1 MLIPFIDALADRV
14 LVCDGAMGTM
24 LYAKGVFINKSF
36 DALNLTQP
44 DLVAEV
50 HEEYVRAG
58 ADVIETNTFGANRI
72 RLGSFGLAD
81 RLHDINAQGAAI
93 ARRAAREQAYVAG
106 AIGPLGVRIEPW
118 GRTGVDEARA
128 YFREQAQALAD
139 GGVDLFILET
149 FRDLNEIGA
158 AIDAVRSVSDL
169 PIVAQMT
176 TEEDGNTLD
185 GTPPE
190 RFTPD
195 LEMRG
200 AAVIGLNCAVGPA
213 PMLDTIER
221 MAAVTTR
228 TLSAQPNA
236 GQPRDV
242 EGRNI
247 YLCSPEY
254 MASYAR
260 RFIQHHVR
268 LVGGCCGTTPEHIRQ
283 MKAAVRASV
292 SSRSATTSAERPK
305 AVGNR
310 PAEAVALQS
319 DAAIRSAEAVAL
331 HGDTG
336 SAPAV
341 AKGFGGSTEA
351 RSASVG
357 GKAAAERSVAEQP
370 LIPRE
375 KKSRLANALA
385 RGTFVV
391 GVELLPP
398 RGYQTES
405 IVERARRLKIGGVDL
420 LCISDA
426 QRAGARMSALS
437 LAVLIEQQAGI
448 ETLLQYSCRDRNL
461 LGIQSDLLGAHAMG
475 LRNLMLVTGDP
486 GRVGDYPDAT
496 AVFDV
501 DSIGLTNVVAR
512 LNHGRDVG
520 GQAIGA
526 PTGFHIGVS
535 VNPSA
540 ADLDEEL
547 RRFEYKA
554 EAGAEFVVTRPV
566 FDVRSFE
573 RFLKRVERFRLPIVA
588 AVFPFENAR
597 NAEFMANEVPGIH
610 VPDGLLERMR
620 RADTAMA
627 AKDEGIAIAREL
639 TAELR
644 GAVQGLQVSTHSGD
658 IEAALAVLDG
668 LR

>member
-1 MLIPFIDALADRV
+1 MKPVLDALAERV

-24 LYAKGVFINKSF
+24 LYAKGIFINKSF
-36 DALNLTQP
+36 DALNITQP

-50 HEEYVRAG
+50 HQEYVRAG

-81 RLHDINAQGAAI
+81 RLHDINDQGATI
-93 ARRAAREQAYVAG
+93 ARRAARDQAYVAG
-106 AIGPLGVRIEPW
+106 AIGPIGVRIEPW
-118 GRTGVDEARA
+118 GKTGVDEARDC
-128 YFREQAQALAD
+128 FREQAQALAD

-158 AIDAVRSVSDL
+158 AIDAVRSVSDH

-190 RFTPD
+190 RFAPD
-195 LEMRG
+195 LEARG
-200 AAVIGLNCAVGPA
+200 ATIIGLNCAVGPA

-221 MAAVTTR
+221 MAAVTSR

-260 RFIQHHVR
+260 RFVLHNVR

-283 MKAAVRASV
+283 MKAAVTSLRRA
-292 SSRSATTSAERPK
+292 P
-305 AVGNR
+305 
-310 PAEAVALQS
+310 
-319 DAAIRSAEAVAL
+319 
-331 HGDTG
+331 
-336 SAPAV
+336 
-341 AKGFGGSTEA
+341 
-351 RSASVG
+351 
-357 GKAAAERSVAEQP
+357 AAERSAKAGPPSLATRATTGSPQP
-370 LIPRE
+370 SPEAGRRE
-375 KKSRLANALA
+375 TPSRLANAMA

-391 GVELLPP
+391 AVELLPP
-398 RGYQTES
+398 RGHQTEQV
-405 IVERARRLKIGGVDL
+405 VEQARRLKSGGVDV
-420 LCISDA
+420 ISIPDG
-426 QRAGARMSALS
+426 QRAGARISALS
-437 LAVLIEQQAGI
+437 LAVLIEQHAGV
-448 ETLLQYSCRDRNL
+448 ETLLQYSCRDRHL

-501 DSIGLTNVVAR
+501 DSIGLTNLVSR

-520 GQAIGA
+520 GQAIGP
-526 PTGFHIGVS
+526 PTGFHVGVS

-540 ADLDEEL
+540 ANLDEEL
-547 RRFEYKA
+547 RRFEYKV

-566 FDVRSFE
+566 LDLRGFE
-573 RFLKRVERFRLPIVA
+573 RFLKRIERARLPIVA
-588 AVFPFENAR
+588 GVFPLDSAR
-597 NAEFMANEVPGIH
+597 HAEFMANEVPGTC
-610 VPDGLLERMR
+610 VPEALIDRMR
-620 RADTAMA
+620 RADGPRAGVE
-627 AKDEGIAIAREL
+627 EGTAIAREIV
-639 TAELR
+639 AGLR
-644 GAVQGLQVSTHSGD
+644 GAVQGLQVSTQSGD
-658 IEAALAVLDG
+658 IDVTLAVLDG